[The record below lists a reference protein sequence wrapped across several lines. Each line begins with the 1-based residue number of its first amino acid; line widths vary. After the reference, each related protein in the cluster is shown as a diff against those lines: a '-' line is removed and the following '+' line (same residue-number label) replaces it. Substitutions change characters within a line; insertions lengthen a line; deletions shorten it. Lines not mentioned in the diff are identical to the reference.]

1 MRILYNIC
9 SPHGDNTTALAQFA
23 FALLSALLFYART
36 LNSSETSFDG
46 DELLLLLLLLLL

>member
-9 SPHGDNTTALAQFA
+9 SPHGDNTTALAQ